1 MPFLTFNYL
10 IPSPPMAGR
19 RKESLL
25 TPSCC
30 GELLIVLAKAH
41 SGPNERT
48 PSCLT
53 LHIGALRT
61 DPSVWEHWTRVW
73 SQWEQHFI
81 RVTAEFPRERGKS
94 LFEAGCSG
102 NQNSSFSFLSIDYDR
117 LSDSQ
122 PGLFFLCETGSLQC
136 WSLVR
141 TSPTKAAIYTEND
154 GECHSWSA
162 VIVKHFQ
169 CSQISVHYWVK
180 SGTKSTSKPDE
191 KTGWKWPPP
200 PTYVAIPFENHL
212 IMWLCH

>member
-1 MPFLTFNYL
+1 
-10 IPSPPMAGR
+10 MAGR

-122 PGLFFLCETGSLQC
+122 PGFFFLRETGSLQC
-136 WSLVR
+136 WYLVR

-162 VIVKHFQ
+162 VIVIFHVVKYLYIIEW
-169 CSQISVHYWVK
+169 SQGLKVPANQMNRQDK
-180 SGTKSTSKPDE
+180 ND
-191 KTGWKWPPP
+191 PPP
-200 PTYVAIPFENHL
+200 LLMWQFHL
-212 IMWLCH
+212 KIT